1 MSTEYRKLQQKDN
14 PIISRIIKNA
24 LEEHGVAR
32 PGTVYTD
39 PTTDDL
45 YTLFS
50 REDAV
55 YFIAEENGEILGG
68 CGVYP
73 TIGLPDGCAE
83 LVKLYVQ
90 KEGRGKGVGFALLEK
105 CAVAAKELGYSELY
119 LETLPELARAV
130 SLYRRSGYEEL
141 NGPLGDSGHFAC
153 SIWMLKPLK

>member
-1 MSTEYRKLQQKDN
+1 MPIDYRKLQQKDN

-24 LEEHGVAR
+24 LEEHGVAQ

-45 YTLFS
+45 FTLFS

-55 YFIAEENGEILGG
+55 YFIAEENGVMLGG

-73 TIGLPDGCAE
+73 TIGLPEGCAE
-83 LVKLYVQ
+83 LVKLYVS
-90 KEGRGKGVGFALLEK
+90 KEGRGKGIGFSLLEK
-105 CAVAAKELGYSELY
+105 CAVAAKELGYRELY

-130 SLYRRSGYEEL
+130 TLYRRSGYEEL
-141 NGPLGDSGHFAC
+141 NGPLGESGHFAC